1 MSAKHV
7 DQVSKMANLVSN
19 LPIAHKLTQ
28 IVQHIN
34 TKYPNFR
41 PCFDPKWNA
50 EIGDKELKLNLQNI
64 GCYLVAMMNQTSP
77 KTKKKVK
84 TPFVMKCHFCSKKGH
99 KWRDCRLRKR
109 NCPAWTPEKKNDE
122 NGYAADW
129 DAADDENGYAAD
141 WDGDWVDDPNDSNW
155 F

>member
-1 MSAKHV
+1 MKIWNAQIYLQLYYSTAVSLLEELINRLNMSAKHV

-64 GCYLVAMMNQTSP
+64 GCYL
-77 KTKKKVK
+77 
-84 TPFVMKCHFCSKKGH
+84 
-99 KWRDCRLRKR
+99 
-109 NCPAWTPEKKNDE
+109 
-122 NGYAADW
+122 
-129 DAADDENGYAAD
+129 
-141 WDGDWVDDPNDSNW
+141 
-155 F
+155 